1 MARIKIK
8 EPLYAPKRDR
18 SGRKPRGASLK
29 RACAV
34 PLGEKATSGKE
45 NMNNNYYFDLHKDIV
60 TRQGKTCPKCKR
72 SLVLADKLSVVDGS
86 MYCGKCGELE
96 SRKYHLKRELNLC
109 SVRKRSDKTSL
120 ARARAEYDRVRKSGR

>member
-1 MARIKIK
+1 MLFQI
-8 EPLYAPKRDR
+8 
-18 SGRKPRGASLK
+18 RKKTESASLK

-34 PLGEKATSGKE
+34 PLGEKAPSGKE
-45 NMNNNYYFDLHKDIV
+45 TMSSNDYFFNLHKDIV

-109 SVRKRSDKTSL
+109 SVRKKSDKTSL
-120 ARARAEYDRVRKSGR
+120 ARARAQYDRVRKSGS